1 MKLSQVKH
9 YGVDIDGARTRA
21 SPRIS
26 RTPRRPRLSARHE
39 TPWVAAAGKR
49 RERGR
54 NGPGG
59 GGLIGVAT
67 LPAAF
72 LRQQQ
77 TPICDGGK
85 EVRQQTATS
94 RKGGTKSAP
103 PIPCPRPTP
112 CSF

>member
-1 MKLSQVKH
+1 MASTSMAHARKPTYLSH
-9 YGVDIDGARTRA
+9 
-21 SPRIS
+21 
-26 RTPRRPRLSARHE
+26 
-39 TPWVAAAGKR
+39 AAASET
-49 RERGR
+49 ERPPRNTMGGGGGEAKGEGEEGDGR
-54 NGPGG
+54 V